1 MSDKRHKRIHELIEP
16 LRVPAGKK
24 VHLPKDFDPGYSRKG
39 LTKAQAPELLAE
51 GIELLAEYQDRLYAA
66 DRSSVLLV
74 LQAMDAA
81 GKDGTIKHVM
91 SGVNP
96 QGVDVHSFKTPTVEE
111 LDHDFLWR
119 CQKRLPDRGRIGIFN
134 RSYYEETLVVR
145 VHPEFLASQR
155 LPADASK
162 EPGIWK
168 QRFHSINEWEKYLT
182 AQGTK
187 IIKVFLNVSKD
198 EQAERFLA
206 RIDDPAKNWKFSHND
221 ITERGYWDDY
231 QRAYSEV
238 LSHTSTKY
246 APWYVVPADKKWFAR
261 LATAA
266 ILIDALMEIDPQYPV
281 LDDEGKSKLGEAKA
295 TLLSELP
302 KRARDREKEGK
313 Y

>member
-1 MSDKRHKRIHELIEP
+1 MSDKRHKRIHDLIEP

-24 VHLPKDFDPGYSRKG
+24 VTLPKDFDPAYSRKG

-145 VHPEFLASQR
+145 VHPEFLKSQR

-168 QRFHSINEWEKYLT
+168 QRFRSINDWEKYLT

-198 EQAERFLA
+198 EQAKRFLS

-231 QRAYSEV
+231 QKAYSEV
-238 LSHTSTKY
+238 LSHTSTAD

-261 LATAA
+261 LATSA

-281 LDDEGKSKLGEAKA
+281 LDAEGMSKLGEAKA
-295 TLLSELP
+295 SLLSQLP
-302 KRARDREKEGK
+302 AQEGDK
-313 Y
+313 KGK